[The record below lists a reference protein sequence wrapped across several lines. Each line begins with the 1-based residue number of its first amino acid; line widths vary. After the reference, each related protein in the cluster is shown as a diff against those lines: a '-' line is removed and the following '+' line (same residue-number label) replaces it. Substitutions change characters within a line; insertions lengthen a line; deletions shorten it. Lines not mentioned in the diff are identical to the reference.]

1 MKFHSVT
8 ESLRGGLM
16 ARYSSDKEVM
26 FAERQHDNE
35 QTTKYYAAAL
45 SGLIGVFIISHWTR
59 WLITRH
65 RLSPSFLSPLVALSR
80 LSRRVLLRKIPGFSS
95 VGHAILLTVFFAI
108 NIIFSFT
115 GFDRSM
121 PTNFASRF
129 GWMAS
134 ANFALVVFLALKN
147 TPLAI
152 LTSYSYERLN
162 PLHQVAGYCTCVY
175 MILHAAI
182 FSGYFIKKSRW
193 EILHEQLVTVGI
205 VLGFVM
211 LAAVVEA
218 FVLRRFNYELFYVV
232 HVVLFTVMLITL
244 GLHRPEVDKEKIAII
259 TCIAAGLWGADRLI
273 RMSRLMYNSVNNEAT
288 IHPLPQGG
296 TQILLKKP
304 LPRAVP
310 GTHCFVWLPRVR
322 LLETHPFTIV
332 ATSPTELIVNSYN
345 GFTRSLHKHATKN
358 PGATLKVALEGP
370 YGTFPDPILFDKVIC
385 VAGGSGATFTFGIA
399 SNMLQKMTENTK
411 SSIDFIWA
419 VKSRDSLSW
428 FAEHL
433 NAIRNHA
440 HAPRVASKI
449 HATREVSSSTDTSA
463 VAVEELSLRKTETVT
478 SDGSGEKDS
487 TELGVN
493 RSRTKSSSLPALD
506 SPDPEKGR
514 PIEAGRVR
522 AVVCRTGTNVSVHD
536 VPVEQGRPDIAA
548 QLRAAIASVG
558 RDQRVLV
565 AACGPDKLMK
575 VVRNTTAECIA
586 VNGPAVELHCEQ
598 FGW

>member
-1 MKFHSVT
+1 
-8 ESLRGGLM
+8 M
-16 ARYSSDKEVM
+16 ARYSSDKALM

-45 SGLIGVFIISHWTR
+45 SGLIGVFILSHWTR
-59 WLITRH
+59 WLVTRH
-65 RLSPSFLSPLVALSR
+65 RISSPFLSPFVA

-95 VGHAILLTVFFAI
+95 VGHAMLLTIFFAT

-115 GFDRSM
+115 GFDWSM

-162 PLHQVAGYCTCVY
+162 PLHQVAGYCTAVY

-182 FSGYFIKKSRW
+182 FSGYFIQKSRW
-193 EILHEQLVTVGI
+193 EVMHEELVTAGI
-205 VLGFVM
+205 VLGFAM
-211 LAAVVEA
+211 LAAAVEA
-218 FVLRRFNYELFYVV
+218 FILRRFNYELFYVV
-232 HVVLFTVMLITL
+232 HIVLFTVMLITL
-244 GLHRPEVDKEKIAII
+244 GLHRPEVNKEKIAII
-259 TCIAAGLWGADRLI
+259 ACLAAGLWVADRLI
-273 RMSRLMYNSVNNEAT
+273 RMGRLIYNSVNNEAT
-288 IHPLPQGG
+288 LHPLPQGG

-304 LPRAVP
+304 LHRAVP

-322 LLETHPFTIV
+322 LFETHPFTIV

-345 GFTRSLHKHATKN
+345 GFTRSLHKYATKN
-358 PGATLKVALEGP
+358 PGATLKVSLEGP

-385 VAGGSGATFTFGIA
+385 VAGGSGATFTFGMA

-411 SSIDFIWA
+411 SSIEFIWA
-419 VKSRDSLSW
+419 VRSRDNLSW
-428 FAEHL
+428 FADHL
-433 NAIRNHA
+433 NAIRSHA
-440 HAPRVASKI
+440 HAPRVALKI

-463 VAVEELSLRKTETVT
+463 VAVEELSLGKTETKT

-487 TELGVN
+487 AELSVN
-493 RSRTKSSSLPALD
+493 RNRTNSSSLSAFD
-506 SPDPEKGR
+506 GSDPEKGR
-514 PIEAGRVR
+514 TAEAGRVR
-522 AVVCRTGTNVSVHD
+522 SVVCRTGTNVSVHD

-548 QLRAAIASVG
+548 LLRASIASVG

-565 AACGPDKLMK
+565 CACGPDKLMK

-586 VNGPAVELHCEQ
+586 VDGPAVELHCEQ

>member
-1 MKFHSVT
+1 MV
-8 ESLRGGLM
+8 
-16 ARYSSDKEVM
+16 RYSSNKELM

-59 WLITRH
+59 WLINRH
-65 RLSPSFLSPLVALSR
+65 RISSPFLSPFVA

-95 VGHAILLTVFFAI
+95 VGHAMLLTIFFAI
-108 NIIFSFT
+108 NIVFSFT
-115 GFDRSM
+115 GFDYSG

-162 PLHQVAGYCTCVY
+162 PLHQVAGYLTAVY
-175 MILHAAI
+175 MVLHAAI
-182 FSGYFIKKSRW
+182 YSGYFIQKARW
-193 EILHEQLVTVGI
+193 EVMHEELVTAGI

-218 FVLRRFNYELFYVV
+218 FILRRFNYELFYVV

-244 GLHRPEVDKEKIAII
+244 GLHRPEVNKERIAII
-259 TCIAAGLWGADRLI
+259 TCLAAGLWVADRLI

-288 IHPLPQGG
+288 LHPLPQGG

-304 LPRAVP
+304 LHRAVP

-322 LLETHPFTIV
+322 LFETHPFTIV

-345 GFTRSLHKHATKN
+345 GFTRSLHKYATKN
-358 PGATLKVALEGP
+358 PGATLRVSLEGP

-385 VAGGSGATFTFGIA
+385 VAGGSGATFTFGMA
-399 SNMLQKMTENTK
+399 SNMLQKMTKNTK

-419 VKSRDSLSW
+419 VRSRDNLSW
-428 FAEHL
+428 FADHL
-433 NAIRNHA
+433 NAIRSHA
-440 HAPRVASKI
+440 HAPRVALKI

-463 VAVEELSLRKTETVT
+463 VAVEELPLRKTETVT
-478 SDGSGEKDS
+478 SDCSGEKNSADLS
-487 TELGVN
+487 VN
-493 RSRTKSSSLPALD
+493 RNRTNSSSLSAFD
-506 SPDPEKGR
+506 GSDPEKGR
-514 PIEAGRVR
+514 TVEAGRVR
-522 AVVCRTGTNVSVHD
+522 SVVCRTGTNVSVHD

-548 QLRAAIASVG
+548 LLRAAIASVG

-565 AACGPDKLMK
+565 CACGPDKLMK

-586 VNGPAVELHCEQ
+586 VDGPAVELHCEQ